1 MTGGQKWDTV
11 RRMKL
16 SFLPRSRQSVPP
28 EPGAAPRVRR
38 LRDLPGPP
46 QWPVVGNALQVQLS
60 KVHQNVESWVK
71 RYGPMIHVRLGGF
84 PLLVV
89 SDHEVIA
96 SLLRDRPEG
105 FRRPSRMQ
113 EIMAEMGIQD
123 GVFVA
128 EGEHWARQRRM
139 VMASF
144 APGQV
149 RAYLPALLKVAA
161 RLRHRFEQA
170 ADQRQPI
177 DLQADLMRFTVD
189 AISGLAFGM
198 EVNTIESSD
207 DVIQRHLDQIF
218 PTIWRRSHAIVRYWR
233 WFKLP
238 RDRHLDQSVKAVNV
252 AIRGFMAEARVRL
265 QDSARR
271 AAPHNLLEAMIVAAD
286 EPGSGMSDD
295 DVVGNVFT
303 MLLAGEDTTAT
314 SLSWMIYLMSHNP
327 QALQRA
333 RQEVD
338 SCLGDLHDWTADDL
352 GKLDYL
358 EACIH
363 ESMRIKPVGPFNV
376 VQALKDAVVGD
387 VQIRAGTSVVMVMR
401 HDNLSEDTFPQ
412 ANRFMPER
420 WLDEA
425 TQLAP
430 HHAKRVSMPF
440 GAGPRICPGRYL
452 ALLEIKLVA
461 AMLLQHFDI
470 VSVDT
475 PDGLDAEEHMALTMV
490 PVGLK
495 MRIRQRTD

>member
-1 MTGGQKWDTV
+1 
-11 RRMKL
+11 MKL
-16 SFLPRSRQSVPP
+16 SFLPVSRHAVQP
-28 EPGAAPRVRR
+28 EPGASPRLRR
-38 LRDLPGPP
+38 LRDLPGPRR
-46 QWPVVGNALQVQLS
+46 WPLVGNALQVQLH

-71 RYGPMIHVRLGGF
+71 RYGPMLYVRIGAF

-89 SDHEVIA
+89 SDHELIA
-96 SLLRDRPEG
+96 SLLRDRPDT
-105 FRRPSRMQ
+105 FRRASRLQ
-113 EIMAEMGIQD
+113 EIMFEMGIED
-123 GVFVA
+123 GVLVA
-128 EGEHWARQRRM
+128 EGANWAKQRRM

-149 RAYLPALLKVAA
+149 RNYLPSLLTVAA
-161 RLRHRFEQA
+161 RLRTRFEQA
-170 ADQRQPI
+170 AQHGQAI

-198 EVNTIESSD
+198 DVNTIESND

-218 PTIWRRSHAIVRYWR
+218 PTIWRRSQAIVRYWKV
-233 WFKLP
+233 FKLP
-238 RDRHLDQSVKAVNV
+238 RDRRMDRSVKAVNV
-252 AIRGFMAEARVRL
+252 AIRGFMGEARERL
-265 QDSARR
+265 QDPARR

-286 EPGSGMSDD
+286 EPGSGMSDE

-314 SLSWMIYLMSHNP
+314 SLSWMIYLMSRNP
-327 QALQRA
+327 QTLQRA

-338 SCLGDLHDWTADDL
+338 TCLGGLKDWTADDL

-363 ESMRIKPVGPFNV
+363 ESMRLKPVAPFNA
-376 VQALKDAVVGD
+376 VQALKDTVVGD
-387 VQIRAGTSVVMVMR
+387 VQIRAGTSVLLVMR
-401 HDNLSEDTFPQ
+401 HDTLSDDTFPQ
-412 ANRFMPER
+412 AERFMPER
-420 WLDEA
+420 WLDEGA
-425 TQLAP
+425 QLAP

-470 VSVDT
+470 VRVDT
-475 PDGLDAEEHMALTMV
+475 PDGKDADEHMALTMV

-495 MRIRQRTD
+495 MHIRPRTA

>member
-1 MTGGQKWDTV
+1 MTNGGSGLTV
-11 RRMKL
+11 AGMKL
-16 SFLPRSRQSVPP
+16 SSLSVSPH
-28 EPGAAPRVRR
+28 AAPLQPGTTPRLRR

-46 QWPVVGNALQVQLS
+46 QWPLVGNTLQVQLD
-60 KVHQNVESWVK
+60 KVHQNVETWVQQ
-71 RYGPMIHVRLGGF
+71 YGPMLHVRLGGF

-89 SDHEVIA
+89 SDHELIA
-96 SLLRDRPEG
+96 TLLRDRPDT

-113 EIMAEMGIQD
+113 AIMSEIGIQD

-128 EGEHWARQRRM
+128 EGEHWAKQRRM

-149 RAYLPALLKVAA
+149 RAYLPALLKVAG
-161 RLRHRFEQA
+161 RLRGRFERA
-170 ADQRQPI
+170 VQRGSPI

-198 EVNTIESSD
+198 DVNTIESDD

-218 PTIWRRSHAIVRYWR
+218 PTIWRRAHAIVPYWK

-238 RDRHLDQSVKAVNV
+238 RDRRLDRSVKAVNT
-252 AIRGFMAEARVRL
+252 AIRGYIADARLRL
-265 QDSARR
+265 QDPARR

-295 DVVGNVFT
+295 DVAGNVFT

-314 SLSWMIYLMSHNP
+314 SLSWMLYLMSRDP
-327 QALQRA
+327 QSMQRA
-333 RQEVD
+333 GQEVD
-338 SCLGDLHDWTADDL
+338 SCLGDLHAWTADDL
-352 GKLDYL
+352 GRLDYL

-363 ESMRIKPVGPFNV
+363 ESMRLKPVGPFNV
-376 VQALKDAVVGD
+376 VEALKDTVVGD
-387 VQIRAGTSVVMVMR
+387 VQIRAGTSVLLLMR
-401 HDNLSEDTFPQ
+401 HDTVREEAFSQ
-412 ANRFMPER
+412 AERFMPER

-425 TQLAP
+425 THLAP
-430 HHAKRVSMPF
+430 QHAKRVSMPF

-461 AMLLQHFDI
+461 AMLLQHFDVVGI
-470 VSVDT
+470 DT
-475 PDGLDAEEHMALTMV
+475 PDGREADEHMALTMV

-495 MRIRQRTD
+495 MRLRLRA

>member
-1 MTGGQKWDTV
+1 
-11 RRMKL
+11 
-16 SFLPRSRQSVPP
+16 
-28 EPGAAPRVRR
+28 
-38 LRDLPGPP
+38 
-46 QWPVVGNALQVQLS
+46 VGNALQVQLD
-60 KVHQNVESWVK
+60 KVHQNVEAWVK

-84 PLLVV
+84 PLLVIA
-89 SDHEVIA
+89 DHELIA
-96 SLLRDRPEG
+96 TLLRDRPEG

-113 EIMAEMGIQD
+113 EIMSEMGIQD

-128 EGEHWARQRRM
+128 EGEHWAKQRRM

-149 RAYLPALLKVAA
+149 RAYLPALLNVAA
-161 RLRHRFEQA
+161 RLRTRWELA
-170 ADQRQPI
+170 ATKDRAI
-177 DLQADLMRFTVD
+177 DLQAELMRFTVD

-198 EVNTIESSD
+198 DVNTIESSD

-218 PTIWRRSHAIVRYWR
+218 PTIWRRSHAIVRYWK

-238 RDRHLDQSVKAVNV
+238 RDRALDRSVKAVNV
-252 AIRGFMAEARVRL
+252 AIRGFIGDARVRL
-265 QDSARR
+265 HDPARR
-271 AAPHNLLEAMIVAAD
+271 ASPRNLLEAMIVAAD

-314 SLSWMIYLMSHNP
+314 SLSWMVYLMSRNP
-327 QALQRA
+327 HTLQRA

-338 SCLGDLHDWTADDL
+338 TLLGDLEDWTADDL

-376 VQALKDAVVGD
+376 VQALKDTVVGD

-401 HDNLSEDTFPQ
+401 HDTLSDNIFPQ
-412 ANRFMPER
+412 AQRFMPER
-420 WLDEA
+420 WLDEV

-452 ALLEIKLVA
+452 ALLEIKLVV
-461 AMLLQHFDI
+461 AMLLQHFD
-470 VSVDT
+470 VVGVDT
-475 PDGLDAEEHMALTMV
+475 PDGREADEHMALTMV

-495 MRIRQRTD
+495 MRIKLRAD